1 MADNSSSPYLS
12 VVIPAYNEERRID
25 GSLRE
30 AWAYL
35 DQQPY
40 RSEIIVA
47 DDGSTDKTAALA
59 ERVAAEY
66 PQVRVLRLPHGGKA
80 SAIRHGIRASN
91 GQIVAFMDADLAT
104 PVTYLERFLEQIE
117 DGADIAIG
125 SREGAGSHRVGE
137 PEYRHIMGRVFNR
150 LVQLLLL
157 PGIHDTQCGFKVFRR
172 QATHD
177 IMCRARLYAEDE
189 TITGARVTAFDVELL
204 VIARRLGLRI
214 DEVPVVW
221 TYGTHSKVNP
231 VRDTLQNLL
240 DILTVAWNRARRRY
254 D

>member
-1 MADNSSSPYLS
+1 MAEHPSSPYLS

-25 GSLRE
+25 ASLRD

-35 DQQPY
+35 EQQPY
-40 RSEIIVA
+40 RAEIILA
-47 DDGSTDKTAALA
+47 DDGSTDRTAALA
-59 ERVAAEY
+59 DLIASQT
-66 PQVRVLRLPHGGKA
+66 PQVRVLRLSHGGKA
-80 SAIRHGIRASN
+80 SAIRHGLRASQ
-91 GQIVAFMDADLAT
+91 GEVVAFMDADLAT
-104 PVTYLERFLEQIE
+104 PVSYLARFLERIQ

-150 LVQLLLL
+150 LVQVLLL

-172 QATHD
+172 TVVMD
-177 IMCRARLYAEDE
+177 ILQRARLYAGQE

-231 VRDTLQNLL
+231 IRDTLQNLR
-240 DILTVAWNRARRRY
+240 DIMTVAWTRARRGY